1 MTARFADSLFFFAL
15 GNPVDPAHK
24 QAKEFAEGFKFVTF
38 GEIEKT

>member
-24 QAKEFAEGFKFVTF
+24 QAKEFAASGSSCHDLAF
-38 GEIEKT
+38 